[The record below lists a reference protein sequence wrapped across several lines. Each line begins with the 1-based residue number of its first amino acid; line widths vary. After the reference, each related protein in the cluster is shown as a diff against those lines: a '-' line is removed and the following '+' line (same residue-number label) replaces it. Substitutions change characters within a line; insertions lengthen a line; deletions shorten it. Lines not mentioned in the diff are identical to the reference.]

1 MRIDLNCPYAEKD
14 VARRLGARWD
24 AARKVWFIVDVEDLT
39 PFMRWIKTKKAV
51 VAPTVLSVQED
62 RISLVDF
69 LNQYYRGA
77 ISLTFKSAKAFG
89 IPYPLES
96 GWAKKYASRTAL
108 LSVLSLGKTK
118 GNAVPQAKT
127 VIPKITGPKIVT
139 QGCGCDVPPW
149 EDCEHT
155 DALAQQEMEKIL
167 SIGDFKSIAMQHSE
181 V

>member
-108 LSVLSLGKTK
+108 LSDLSLGKRK
-118 GNAVPQAKT
+118 ENKVPQVKKS
-127 VIPKITGPKIVT
+127 KITVSKIVV
-139 QGCGCDVPPW
+139 QSCGCDVPPW

>member
-14 VARRLGARWD
+14 VAKGLGARWD

-108 LSVLSLGKTK
+108 LSDLSLGKRK
-118 GNAVPQAKT
+118 ENKVPQVKKS
-127 VIPKITGPKIVT
+127 KITVSKIVV
-139 QGCGCDVPPW
+139 QSCGCDVPPW

-167 SIGDFKSIAMQHSE
+167 SLAT
-181 V
+181 